1 MSSVYPAALSHFA
14 VFCPELGP
22 DEDSTHEQLLFY
34 AAASL
39 PAFYPYSPNDYY
51 SRNVHLRRRSSGGA
65 SETAHAAGHRSK
77 GSGRS
82 PSSHRTSGTVAE
94 RGNKSGVKDSDSK
107 GVQQERVVSL
117 DTKLREIG
125 LGAALIAFAKTFG
138 GQKETQ
144 RFHTVHSEKRR
155 TLVYEPEPGVL
166 VQLSLVLPRRVRPFE
181 KEKGAYSIEF
191 LDSELNDMALQRW
204 LSQEYEAF
212 RVLFGPVS
220 RVLMAGRG
228 QLAAEKLRV
237 KRQLAGFFGKTMW
250 LWDQRWDPRH
260 GSELDLFHMLQPL
273 PLLPIGS
280 ISLGG
285 FDEFWRDLRSLQ
297 SEDTADGP
305 ERDSRPL
312 VHAAA
317 VLWRGSELV
326 WSSWLVNELDADFRR
341 ASEDT
346 DERER
351 ILRAL
356 VAWSR
361 AAYAPAF
368 EATES
373 SAAAERVAAAPASR
387 PLSSLS
393 NSRQQAAASPQSA
406 YSFQQ
411 EPESASGAS
420 RNAEPGGWSLPG
432 PSWLWSWSGGPQ
444 PPSQRLQSPNPQQQ
458 STGQQAAQNSTDAES
473 GDSRSSE
480 GNSDAESADI
490 VRGGLSQV
498 LSRAVNALVEP
509 RPPTPPEVD
518 PVFRSDA
525 FALSPAD
532 IENAQSSTGAML
544 VRDADVESL
553 RSVGSLASVRSTR
566 TTASTA
572 LSRHTGVGRSSLS
585 TGAGG
590 RNRSNT
596 TQNGGVLSALSSIPG
611 WQQPRHMRSTMRRG
625 ERAPSIGTS
634 FSGATAESTRLRDD
648 SRVSSAGSWWP
659 SWMWGRGPGSGNAD
673 AMEDSESLATAA
685 TAAAESILGDDGVLS
700 PGGLAG
706 VDLSSTFLYTGELP
720 FPGLQQPEGDA
731 GPRAMQA
738 DRRQMEDRSSSED
751 EGQQPRGDVEGAVGQ
766 LDLAL
771 NDEMPAGY
779 RHGEGVDVARGVVL
793 APRGIAGMQ
802 YDTRQ
807 LHKLFADSEMGSS
820 SSSSSKE
827 KAALER
833 PMFMEGGGTS
843 DQMQD
848 GYSRTL
854 AYKFGDMLFVVFG
867 PLRTS
872 DNAAVINDERSAQLH
887 EAAEQKRAAG
897 RKRRNRQRMAAR
909 YREAQSSGGSECARH
924 KQYSGEEALRI
935 EAAILRYAESL
946 LAATERDAL
955 EAAREQEREEL
966 MAKRGRIPPYVSQSK
981 GKTVTRTS
989 WEHNAL
995 VGNRSYAGY
1004 IGTRGSNE
1012 RLFAKKRILERE
1024 KEMHQELMLIGE
1036 EITRGD
1042 MMLCMRMHDKGWV
1055 AGASNNLSNAL
1066 CVIDQ
1071 PKATLVDAHNFLT
1084 RISQRAS
1091 LPT

>member
-14 VFCPELGP
+14 VFCPALGP
-22 DEDSTHEQLLFY
+22 DEESTHEQLLFY
-34 AAASL
+34 AAAAL

-51 SRNVHLRRRSSGGA
+51 SRNIHLRRRSSGGT
-65 SETAHAAGHRSK
+65 SETAHVAGHK
-77 GSGRS
+77 KTKAGGRS
-82 PSSHRTSGTVAE
+82 PSSHRASGTVVE
-94 RGNKSGVKDSDSK
+94 RGNKSGVKDTDSK

-125 LGAALIAFAKTFG
+125 LGAALIAFAKSFG
-138 GQKETQ
+138 KQQGEQ

-191 LDSELNDMALQRW
+191 LDSELSDLALQRW

-212 RVLFGPVS
+212 RVRFGPVS
-220 RVLMAGRG
+220 RVLAAGRG
-228 QLAAEKLRV
+228 QMAQEKLRV

-250 LWDQRWDPRH
+250 FWDQRWDPRY
-260 GSELDLFHMLQPL
+260 GNELDLFHMLQPL

-285 FDEFWRDLRSLQ
+285 FAEFWRDLGSLQ
-297 SEDTADGP
+297 TDDSEGGST
-305 ERDSRPL
+305 PL

-326 WSSWLVNELDADFRR
+326 WSSWFGDELDADSRR
-341 ASEDT
+341 VSEDS

-368 EATES
+368 EVTENS
-373 SAAAERVAAAPASR
+373 TLTERIAAVSVSR
-387 PLSSLS
+387 PPSVLS
-393 NSRQQAAASPQSA
+393 NSRQHTAASPQSTF
-406 YSFQQ
+406 SFQA
-411 EPESASGAS
+411 EHESAGGSS
-420 RNAEPGGWSLPG
+420 RNAEPSGGWSLPG
-432 PSWLWSWSGGPQ
+432 PNWLWNWSGGPQ
-444 PPSQRLQSPNPQQQ
+444 SPNQQQQQQLPNQQQ
-458 STGQQAAQNSTDAES
+458 SVDQQAHATQTNSAAASEDS
-473 GDSRSSE
+473 SRSSE
-480 GNSDAESADI
+480 GNSDSESVDI
-490 VRGGLSQV
+490 VRGGISQV

-518 PVFRSDA
+518 PVFTTDA
-525 FALSPAD
+525 YALSPAD
-532 IENAQSSTGAML
+532 IENVHSSTGTML

-596 TQNGGVLSALSSIPG
+596 TQNGGVLNALSSIPG
-611 WQQPRHMRSTMRRG
+611 WQQSRHMRPAVRRG

-634 FSGATAESTRLRDD
+634 FSGATVESTRLRDD

-659 SWMWGRGPGSGNAD
+659 SWMWGRGSNSGNAD
-673 AMEDSESLATAA
+673 ILEDAESLAP
-685 TAAAESILGDDGVLS
+685 AAAESVLGDEGVLS
-700 PGGLAG
+700 PGNLAG

-720 FPGLQQPEGDA
+720 FPGLQPAEGDA
-731 GPRAMQA
+731 GTRALQA
-738 DRRQMEDRSSSED
+738 DRWQMEARSGSGSSSSGE
-751 EGQQPRGDVEGAVGQ
+751 EGQQPHGNVEGAGSQ

-771 NDEMPAGY
+771 NEEMPAGY
-779 RHGEGVDVARGVVL
+779 RHGNGVDVARGVVL

-807 LHKLFADSEMGSS
+807 LHKLFADSGMGA
-820 SSSSSKE
+820 SKE
-827 KAALER
+827 GAALEQ
-833 PMFMEGGGTS
+833 PMFMKGGGTS
-843 DQMQD
+843 DQVQD

-867 PLRTS
+867 PLHAS
-872 DNAAVINDERSAQLH
+872 DNAAAINEERSAQLH
-887 EAAEQKRAAG
+887 EAAEQRRAGG
-897 RKRRNRQRMAAR
+897 RKRRQRMAAR
-909 YREAQSSGGSECARH
+909 HREAQGSDYARH
-924 KQYSGEEALRI
+924 KQYSGDEASRI
-935 EAAILRYAESL
+935 EATVLRYAESL
-946 LAATERDAL
+946 LAATERDAR
-955 EAAREQEREEL
+955 EAAQEQAREEQL
-966 MAKRGRIPPYVSQSK
+966 AKRGRIPPYVSQSK
-981 GKTVTRTS
+981 GEKTVTRTS

-995 VGNRSYAGY
+995 VVNRSYAGY
-1004 IGTRGSNE
+1004 MGTRATNE
-1012 RLFAKKRILERE
+1012 RLFARKRTLERE
-1024 KEMHQELMLIGE
+1024 KEMHQELMVVGE
-1036 EITRGD
+1036 EIARANVL
-1042 MMLCMRMHDKGWV
+1042 LCVRMQDKGWV
-1055 AGASNNLSNAL
+1055 AGSSDGLSNAL

-1071 PKATLVDAHNFLT
+1071 PKATLVDAFNFLT
-1084 RISQRAS
+1084 RISHRAS
-1091 LPT
+1091 LPI